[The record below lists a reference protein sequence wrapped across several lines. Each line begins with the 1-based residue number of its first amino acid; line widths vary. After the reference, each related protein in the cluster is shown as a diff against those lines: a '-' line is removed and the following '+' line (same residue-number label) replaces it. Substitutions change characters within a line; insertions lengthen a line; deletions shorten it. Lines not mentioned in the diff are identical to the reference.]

1 MIAKVLV
8 YGDAVRVRPSLP
20 KLELLARPQE
30 NLAITIRE
38 SLMILLTHPPSLVS
52 NDRPKAIQYK
62 GACPCYAETLS
73 LKKEVC
79 EFVSTRDARTLVL
92 YHFFQKI

>member
-20 KLELLARPQE
+20 MLELLARPQE

-38 SLMILLTHPPSLVS
+38 SLMILLTHPQSLVS

-62 GACPCYAETLS
+62 GAPHATRRKSS
-73 LKKEVC
+73 L
-79 EFVSTRDARTLVL
+79 
-92 YHFFQKI
+92 